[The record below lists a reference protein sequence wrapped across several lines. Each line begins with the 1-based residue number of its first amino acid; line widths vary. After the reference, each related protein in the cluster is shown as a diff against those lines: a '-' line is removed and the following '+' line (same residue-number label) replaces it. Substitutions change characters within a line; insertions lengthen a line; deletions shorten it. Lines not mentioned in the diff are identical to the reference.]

1 MIEALQ
7 QHYQLR
13 HAQQSCPERERSWE
27 AFLALGLPTQRHEHW
42 RYTSVRPLQTLSAP
56 VATRQTM
63 ALESSLPA
71 YAAKLIIIDGVYDA
85 DHSDIVHKGISVS
98 TAGAM
103 NPIDAVKHPFAH
115 LSSALSD
122 QNMTITVAAHQD
134 IKEPIEV
141 IIMATTAAHA
151 ASMHMHHAIVLEKMA
166 KATVFVHYRS
176 LATERYWCN
185 ISRHITL
192 KSGADLQLHILQSQA
207 DDAVHTEV
215 DHIQPGRDAQLKI
228 TALSLGAKL
237 ARFDMDL
244 NFEHEGASCTLVGG
258 YHVQSSQVVDFHM
271 AATHAV
277 GHCTTEQ
284 YVQGIADGKSRAIF
298 NGRVK
303 INQQAS
309 KSKSL
314 QTNYNLLLSDWAEI
328 DTKPELE
335 IDHDDVQCKHGATV
349 GQLDP
354 QALFYLQS
362 RGLSLAQA
370 KAVLQFAFMKQVID
384 KTDNTAIRE
393 LMTQALI
400 QRWPEADIAQELS

>member
-13 HAQQSCPERERSWE
+13 QAQQPCTQRERSWE
-27 AFLALGLPTQRHEHW
+27 AFLALGLPTQRHEDW

-56 VATRQTM
+56 VSVPHSQT
-63 ALESSLPA
+63 LDSSLPV
-71 YAAKLIIIDGVYDA
+71 YAAKLVIIDGIYNA
-85 DHSDIVHKGISVS
+85 EYSDILHEGISVS
-98 TAGAM
+98 TTEAM
-103 NPIDAVKHPFAH
+103 HSFDAVKHPFAH
-115 LSSALSD
+115 LSSALSV
-122 QNMTITVAAHQD
+122 QKLTLTVAAHQE

-151 ASMHMHHAIVLEKMA
+151 ASMHLHHAIVLEKMA
-166 KATVFVHYRS
+166 KARVFVHYRS

-185 ISRHITL
+185 ISRHIAL
-192 KSGADLQLHILQSQA
+192 KSGADLQLHLLQSQA
-207 DDAVHTEV
+207 EDAVHTET

-228 TALSLGAKL
+228 TALSLGSKL
-237 ARFDMDL
+237 ARFDMDV
-244 NFEHEGASCTLVGG
+244 NFEQEGASCTLVGG
-258 YHVQSSQVVDFHM
+258 YHVQASQVVDFHM
-271 AATHAV
+271 NATHAV
-277 GHCTTEQ
+277 GHCATEQ

-314 QTNYNLLLSDWAEI
+314 QTNYNLLLSDRAEV